1 MYENI
6 RLLTLAPSTSHPPM
20 IGDAKRIFGL
30 YSGMNSLG
38 VRGTY
43 AGKSFWI
50 DHSGSLNLSAGNRSM
65 ELPRSLTG
73 LIAIA
78 RRGHY
83 NETKHCT
90 SRWRSFVTPFLSD
103 TQFNAVYCHFLFTWP
118 TVSRLIGDRPVVID
132 THNSEWQWYDSFA
145 RSTKNPLIK
154 SVCAYS
160 KKRATEILA
169 ELPANVIMAHVS
181 EFDAQEYRHRR
192 PDILHV
198 VVPNGS
204 DVAPRTQI
212 PAYAGSRKRLLFFGS
227 LHGKMSS
234 DALEYFDRRFWPVL
248 DQYCEMVV
256 AGANPCKSIRAM
268 CQRNHWELRP
278 NIPEDQIDG
287 LFNKTHFSVM
297 PFSYGAG
304 SKLKF
309 FDAVGRGV
317 PVLSTV
323 AGVCGQVHDLPSFVT
338 VSDDPAVWADK
349 VASMAQLP
357 EFWRDEA
364 SQFASRFS
372 WSSVAREILPHIE
385 ARIR

>member
-30 YSGMNSLG
+30 FGGMNSLG

-50 DHSGSLNLSAGNRSM
+50 DHSGSVNLPAGSRPV

-73 LIAIA
+73 LIALA

-90 SRWRSFVTPFLSD
+90 ARWKSFVTPFLSD
-103 TQFNAVYCHFLFTWP
+103 PQFNAVYCHFLFTWP
-118 TVSRLIGDRPVVID
+118 TISRLIGDRPVVID

-145 RSTKNPLIK
+145 RSTKNPLIRK
-154 SVCAYS
+154 VCAYS
-160 KKRATEILA
+160 KMRATEILA
-169 ELPANVIMAHVS
+169 ELPGNVIMAHVS
-181 EFDAQEYRHRR
+181 EFDAQEYRDRR

-204 DVAPRTQI
+204 NVVPRIQVPSYTV
-212 PAYAGSRKRLLFFGS
+212 SRKRLLFFGS

-234 DALEYFDRRFWPVL
+234 DALEYFSERFWPL
-248 DQYCEMVV
+248 LKQQCEMVV
-256 AGANPCKSIRAM
+256 AGAKPCNSIRSM
-268 CQRNHWELRP
+268 CQRNQWELRS
-278 NIPEDQIDG
+278 NLPEEHIDS
-287 LFNKTHFSVM
+287 LFNETHFSVM

-317 PVLSTV
+317 PLLSTV
-323 AGVCGQVHDLPSFVT
+323 AGVCGQAQELPGFVT
-338 VSDDPAVWADK
+338 VSDDPAVWADT
-349 VASMAQLP
+349 VASISALP

-364 SQFASRFS
+364 AQFASRFS
-372 WSSVAREILPHIE
+372 WSSIAHDILPHIE